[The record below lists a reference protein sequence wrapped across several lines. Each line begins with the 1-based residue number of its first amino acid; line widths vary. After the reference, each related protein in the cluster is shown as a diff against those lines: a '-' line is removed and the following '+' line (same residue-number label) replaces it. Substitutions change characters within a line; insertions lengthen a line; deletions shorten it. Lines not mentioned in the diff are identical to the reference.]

1 MLDTFVV
8 GNRTFNSRLLVGTGK
23 FSSYDVMKA
32 TVDASGADIV
42 TVALRR
48 VESQDMKGNM
58 LDYIPKDVNL
68 LPNTSGARSAEEAV
82 RIAHMARALGCGD
95 LIKIEVVKDQTYLL
109 PDNLETIKATEQ
121 LANEGFVVFPYM
133 SPNLMDAKRLI
144 DAGAATVMPLASP
157 IGSNRGLEAKGLI
170 EILIRELDIP
180 IIVDAGIGRPSDA
193 TIAMEMGASAVLV
206 NTAIAT
212 SANPA
217 LMAEAFAQAVEAGR
231 KAYLAKCGR
240 VQTIGS
246 ASSPLTGFLGKQGE

>member
-1 MLDTFVV
+1 
-8 GNRTFNSRLLVGTGK
+8 
-23 FSSYDVMKA
+23 
-32 TVDASGADIV
+32 
-42 TVALRR
+42 
-48 VESQDMKGNM
+48 
-58 LDYIPKDVNL
+58 
-68 LPNTSGARSAEEAV
+68 
-82 RIAHMARALGCGD
+82 
-95 LIKIEVVKDQTYLL
+95 
-109 PDNLETIKATEQ
+109 
-121 LANEGFVVFPYM
+121 
-133 SPNLMDAKRLI
+133 MDAKRLI

-193 TIAMEMGASAVLV
+193 TIAMEMGASAVLL

-212 SANPA
+212 SANPE